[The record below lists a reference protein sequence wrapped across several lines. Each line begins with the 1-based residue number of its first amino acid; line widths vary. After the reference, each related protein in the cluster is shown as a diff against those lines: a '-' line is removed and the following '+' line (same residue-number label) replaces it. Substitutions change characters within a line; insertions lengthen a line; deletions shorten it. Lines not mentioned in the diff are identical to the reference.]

1 LAFDIALDQGRKAP
15 DIPDGRHTMKR
26 TPLIIAGL
34 MTFVSASAL
43 AEGGA
48 ERMRYYFDS
57 LRFNQQQAQE
67 RSSSEVRVPDDQ
79 TAQMTESYK
88 PT

>member
-1 LAFDIALDQGRKAP
+1 
-15 DIPDGRHTMKR
+15 MKR

-34 MTFVSASAL
+34 MTFVSATAL

-57 LRFNQQQAQE
+57 LRLSQQQTQE
-67 RSSSEVRVPDDQ
+67 NTGAEVRVPDDQ
-79 TAQMTESYK
+79 TAQVTESYK
-88 PT
+88 PK

>member
-1 LAFDIALDQGRKAP
+1 
-15 DIPDGRHTMKR
+15 MKR

-34 MTFVSASAL
+34 MTFVSAAAL

-57 LRFNQQQAQE
+57 LRPGQQQAQE
-67 RSSSEVRVPDDQ
+67 NKGSEVRVPDDQ
-79 TAQMTESYK
+79 TAQVTESYK
-88 PT
+88 PK